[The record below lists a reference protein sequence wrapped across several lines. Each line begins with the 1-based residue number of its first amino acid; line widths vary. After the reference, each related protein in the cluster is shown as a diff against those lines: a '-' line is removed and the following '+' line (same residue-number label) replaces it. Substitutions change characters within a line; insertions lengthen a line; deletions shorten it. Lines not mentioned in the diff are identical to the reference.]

1 MEQNGTSVINPPTPY
16 RGKGAA
22 ARMNDEILT
31 GYPVSTFLASEKCAA
46 WNPDTRRY
54 YTNCLQDLLAFTRQ
68 QGGVDTAVLAAWHT
82 HLGLTYSRRCIN
94 VHIAAANNYFRWCG
108 RFDLVTGNLKP
119 EKEPEPAPPAL
130 TRAEYLKLLDVARRL
145 GKQRAYLLVKLFAT
159 TDLPVQCLDQVT
171 AETIARGHATLDCH
185 GAPIAFRCP
194 PPLQRELQEYM
205 AQNGIYSGPVF
216 VTRNNRP
223 LSRIAVFNSMR
234 GLCRAAGVAEEKGN
248 PRSFRNLYKATQR
261 QLDARL
267 AVLKNQMY
275 DQMLEMEQSAIG
287 WPPPGGAPHTA

>member
-1 MEQNGTSVINPPTPY
+1 
-16 RGKGAA
+16 
-22 ARMNDEILT
+22 
-31 GYPVSTFLASEKCAA
+31 
-46 WNPDTRRY
+46 
-54 YTNCLQDLLAFTRQ
+54 
-68 QGGVDTAVLAAWHT
+68 
-82 HLGLTYSRRCIN
+82 
-94 VHIAAANNYFRWCG
+94 
-108 RFDLVTGNLKP
+108 
-119 EKEPEPAPPAL
+119 
-130 TRAEYLKLLDVARRL
+130 
-145 GKQRAYLLVKLFAT
+145 
-159 TDLPVQCLDQVT
+159 
-171 AETIARGHATLDCH
+171 
-185 GAPIAFRCP
+185 
-194 PPLQRELQEYM
+194 M

-287 WPPPGGAPHTA
+287 WPPPGGAPRTA